1 MLEPYGNAERR
12 ACVLHEGP
20 DRRGHHAA
28 FRATAMC
35 ACRSPRTGRGWAP
48 SGSARAPADWALSPG
63 STVDAA
69 FHLEIN
75 EYHNRRSVQ
84 LVICDV
90 QLSECEHRADQL
102 ILNLYNILMQDG
114 PLTALEARRLLPE
127 RKDPCRRLAAYRLPR
142 GGRTALRASTGRS
155 RAAFPGEEQT
165 RDQHRQAPRLARRLF
180 RVRPHQLP
188 FQRGHDKRL
197 PQALRG

>member
-1 MLEPYGNAERR
+1 MVEKEWLTIENIEGLSMLEPYGMQNAEPVF
-12 ACVLHEGP
+12 CMKDLIVEDITPLSS
-20 DRRGHHAA
+20 DRHVRLSLSKDGTRLGAIW
-28 FRATAMC
+28 FG
-35 ACRSPRTGRGWAP
+35 TGAG
-48 SGSARAPADWALSPG
+48 GLGFVPG

-114 PLTALEARRLLPE
+114 CFPSARILSPSGGISSAARRT
-127 RKDPCRRLAAYRLPR
+127 DGSPCP
-142 GGRTALRASTGRS
+142 TGRS
-155 RAAFPGEEQT
+155 RAAFPG
-165 RDQHRQAPRLARRLF
+165 RADARSTSASSSSRSTSF
-180 RVRPHQLP
+180 PSP
-188 FQRGHDKRL
+188 ASSATISKR
-197 PQALRG
+197 A

>member
-1 MLEPYGNAERR
+1 MRLSLSKDGTRFNAIWF
-12 ACVLHEGP
+12 G
-20 DRRGHHAA
+20 
-28 FRATAMC
+28 
-35 ACRSPRTGRGWAP
+35 TGAG
-48 SGSARAPADWALSPG
+48 GLGFVPG

-127 RKDPCRRLAAYRLPR
+127 RKDLVAVWRHIVCRAEDGRLSVPD
-142 GGRTALRASTGRS
+142 GALSRRVSWESRREINIGKLLVSLDVFSESASSATISKRA
-155 RAAFPGEEQT
+155 
-165 RDQHRQAPRLARRLF
+165 
-180 RVRPHQLP
+180 
-188 FQRGHDKRL
+188 
-197 PQALRG
+197 

>member
-1 MLEPYGNAERR
+1 M
-12 ACVLHEGP
+12 
-20 DRRGHHAA
+20 
-28 FRATAMC
+28 
-35 ACRSPRTGRGWAP
+35 
-48 SGSARAPADWALSPG
+48 
-63 STVDAA
+63 DAA

-127 RKDPCRRLAAYRLPR
+127 RKDLVAVWRHIVCRAED
-142 GGRTALRASTGRS
+142 GSALRARRGALAPR
-155 RAAFPGEEQT
+155 FLGEQT
-165 RDQHRQAPRLARRLF
+165 RDQYRQAPRLARRLF
-180 RVRPHQLP
+180 RVRPHQLHFKEGMINVCLKP
-188 FQRGHDKRL
+188 YEGKADISGSVV
-197 PQALRG
+197 LRTLQSMAG

>member
-1 MLEPYGNAERR
+1 M
-12 ACVLHEGP
+12 
-20 DRRGHHAA
+20 
-28 FRATAMC
+28 
-35 ACRSPRTGRGWAP
+35 
-48 SGSARAPADWALSPG
+48 
-63 STVDAA
+63 DAA

-127 RKDPCRRLAAYRLPR
+127 RKDLVADWRHIVCRAEDGRLSVPDGALSRRVSWESRREINIGKLLVSLDVFSESGLISYHFKEGMINVCLKPYEGKADISGSVVL
-142 GGRTALRASTGRS
+142 RTLQSMAG
-155 RAAFPGEEQT
+155 
-165 RDQHRQAPRLARRLF
+165 
-180 RVRPHQLP
+180 
-188 FQRGHDKRL
+188 
-197 PQALRG
+197 